1 MNILIMFMNTKLI
14 MTTVVITVGI
24 VLLASVSPILIGY
37 GDPDSTKLNDGPL
50 FALVGDDGTDHTVVI
65 SAGSDSFSISTDGVA
80 AKLPTLATY
89 NPGGKYTA
97 PYLALGVYEAYNDN
111 GVLVSQSG
119 RIPTASQTIDTF
131 RTQALALNAGNTNG
145 TYQLWNWYQYTLY
158 KEMATVIMG
167 NSDSQYMMGAG
178 VSTATGAATTGQTSA
193 AYEASTSGTDSV
205 CLLLE
210 NAYGSLWEFVG
221 DTSVANYVLQAGD
234 ALGGNSVVKN
244 QVENT
249 MTVQVTIPAAASKSF
264 IATVSQAAES
274 WGVPLTVTTSAG
286 TAGTGI
292 NDAMWSSTK
301 TDTNNCI
308 LVGGSWVYGSSDG
321 VSALCAD
328 NSLGRSGANFGARL
342 AYLITDAGAAS
353 APSTT
358 DWGYVLTMASDGTVS
373 DVQVLKDGTLAST
386 MPSGTTLNEFWSFDT
401 STGVGPFGAYYAAI
415 NLTSG
420 ANTDDGVEA
429 RLSTDKGAVAYILN
443 SSDLHKTLAGNE
455 FDATLYNVML
465 VIPTVYTY
473 ADGDKLYVGS
483 SADIFSGIE
492 MTAYAHT
499 YSDDPDVITG
509 NPVATA
515 SASVVYGDG
524 AIVRLYSTGD
534 VRLITSSTTV
544 NLGQVSADNSVT
556 LKITNGT
563 LSYNDASGTA
573 GTVNGILAYLSST
586 GEMALRASPY
596 VTEDSTVIIGGITHN
611 LVSTDGDIVTIGY
624 TATGKIGELSSATV
638 LFPTSKDG
646 NKVSST
652 AVDVN
657 LSTQISDLKRVESVL
672 FDTTWSDGGQTTA
685 TYTYFLA
692 PAEVEYDNPSYV
704 EHGAALIGACIV
716 MVIIAILMLA
726 VRAAVHR
733 DD

>member
-1 MNILIMFMNTKLI
+1 MIMNTKLI

-50 FALVGDDGTDHTVVI
+50 FALVGDDGTEHTVII
-65 SAGSDSFSISTDGVA
+65 SAGSDSYSISTDGA
-80 AKLPTLATY
+80 SAKLPTLATY
-89 NPGGKYTA
+89 NPGGQYTA
-97 PYLALGVYEAYNDN
+97 PYLALGVYEAYNDS

-119 RIPTASQTIDTF
+119 RTPTASQNVDTF
-131 RTQALALNAGNTNG
+131 RSQALANNAGNNNG

-178 VSTATGAATTGQTSA
+178 VSSATGAATTGQTSA

-221 DTSVANYVLQAGD
+221 DTSVANYILKTGN
-234 ALGGNSVVKN
+234 ALGGNSIVKN

-249 MTVQVTIPAAASKSF
+249 MAVQVSIPASASNSF

-301 TDTNNCI
+301 ADTNNVV
-308 LVGGSWVYGSSDG
+308 LVGGHWDTGSGVG
-321 VSALCAD
+321 VSALNAI
-328 NSLGRSGANFGARL
+328 NSLGTSYASRGARL

-353 APSTT
+353 APSTS

-373 DVQVLKDGTLAST
+373 DVQVLKDGTLTST
-386 MPSGTTLNEFWSFDT
+386 MPSGTTLNDFWSFDT
-401 STGVGPFGAYYAAI
+401 ATGVGPFGAYYAAI
-415 NLTSG
+415 NLASG
-420 ANTDDGVEA
+420 SNADDGTEA

-443 SSDLHKTLAGNE
+443 PSDLHKTLAGNE
-455 FDATLYNVML
+455 FDATLYNIML
-465 VIPTVYTY
+465 IIPTVYTY
-473 ADGDKLYVGS
+473 ADGDKLYLGS
-483 SADIFSGIE
+483 SADTFSGIE
-492 MTAYAHT
+492 MTAYAHAYT
-499 YSDDPDVITG
+499 DDPDVITG
-509 NPVATA
+509 SPVATA
-515 SASVVYGDG
+515 STSVVFGDG

-556 LKITNGT
+556 LKITDST
-563 LSYNDASGTA
+563 LSYTDSSGAAGTASG
-573 GTVNGILAYLSST
+573 VLAYLSST
-586 GEMALRASPY
+586 GEMALRANPY
-596 VTEDSTVIIGGITHN
+596 VTETSTVIIGGITHN
-611 LVSTDGDIVTIGY
+611 LISTDGDTVTIGY
-624 TATGKIGELSSATV
+624 TATGKIGELSSVTV
-638 LFPTSKDG
+638 LSPTSKDG

-657 LSTQISDLKRVESVL
+657 LSTQISNLKRVDSVL

-692 PAEVEYDNPSYV
+692 PAEVAYDNPSYV
-704 EHGAALIGACIV
+704 EHGAALISACIV

-726 VRAAVHR
+726 VRATVHR
-733 DD
+733 DDD